1 MLWRKIYS
9 LKIFIKCDFAWKY
22 CRKEHKHEKTSVNG
36 KKTDEDIV
44 LTLIRLE
51 TYYFWIFLIFMF
63 EYSLLIK
70 IPEKEIDF

>member
-1 MLWRKIYS
+1 MK
-9 LKIFIKCDFAWKY
+9 
-22 CRKEHKHEKTSVNG
+22 KTSVDG

-44 LTLIRLE
+44 LTLIGLE